1 MPVVGKKEA
10 ISVKQRNK
18 GGGKRSNSLRTE
30 RPAVAEP
37 LQQRARS
44 FTMIVACGIIGLSV
58 AGGFAMSL
66 WPRMFG
72 LQGSNPAIGFG
83 LAALAAFRLYA
94 LRRELRSQAAE
105 NAAAAAVPAKANS
118 HQPAPSRPAR
128 ERG

>member
-18 GGGKRSNSLRTE
+18 GGGKRSNSLRAE

-37 LQQRARS
+37 LQQRARP

-66 WPRMFG
+66 WPQVFG

-105 NAAAAAVPAKANS
+105 NAAAVPAKANS